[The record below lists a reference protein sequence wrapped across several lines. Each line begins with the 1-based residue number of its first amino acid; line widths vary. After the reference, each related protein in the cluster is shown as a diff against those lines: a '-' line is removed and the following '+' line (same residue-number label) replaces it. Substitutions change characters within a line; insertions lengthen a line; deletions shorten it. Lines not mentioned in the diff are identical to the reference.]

1 MRKGLTHLCSQLAG
15 DTILEAQS
23 SDNKVDSKP
32 PPGLVCA
39 MKLSQAQLCGL
50 QAKEH
55 KLVCRQA
62 QLVTGQHQQALRR
75 LVLLSLRVSRRRALR
90 VE

>member
-50 QAKEH
+50 H
-55 KLVCRQA
+55 L
-62 QLVTGQHQQALRR
+62 
-75 LVLLSLRVSRRRALR
+75 
-90 VE
+90 